1 MKMHPSLR
9 KHDSCTCCTL
19 RFSKPSVI
27 NKTFSQS
34 AGLICKNYDSKMLC
48 GFQYMLVTPPTFL
61 KWNKFYIPLWNLWRC
76 FCVKNATQREEALN
90 DLVTVPTGPSKM
102 VPITFDD

>member
-61 KWNKFYIPLWNLWRC
+61 KWNKFYIPVEFVEVFLCEKCNPKRRS
-76 FCVKNATQREEALN
+76 FE
-90 DLVTVPTGPSKM
+90 
-102 VPITFDD
+102 